1 MVKRKC
7 SNFGFTLVELLSVVV
22 ILSILMAIAVPNI
35 ISTLDRN
42 KKETYIGDAKKMISL
57 VRSQIGNKIN
67 KPGYGEI
74 VRINLSCL
82 DNQDLPSDP
91 EGNPYDENETFVIVV
106 RKNEELVYYVNMI
119 GKSSDGNTRGIY
131 LTDRTN
137 LDKDNRMTLVKKG
150 IKVPT
155 DEEIRTITGVSG
167 TIQICI
173 N

>member
-1 MVKRKC
+1 MGKRRL
-7 SNFGFTLVELLSVVV
+7 NNQGFTLVELLSVVV

-57 VRSQIGNKIN
+57 VRSQMGNRIN

-74 VRINLSCL
+74 VRVNLSCL

-91 EGNPYDENETFVIVV
+91 EGNPYDENETFVVVV
-106 RKNEELVYYVNMI
+106 RKNEELVYYVNMM
-119 GKSSDGNTRGIY
+119 GKSSNGNTRGIY
-131 LTDRTN
+131 LTDRSN
-137 LDKDNRMTLVKKG
+137 LDKDNRMTLVRKG
-150 IKVPT
+150 IAAPT
-155 DEEIRTITGVSG
+155 DEEIRNVTGVSG
-167 TIQICI
+167 TIRTCV